1 MNLMLSLGSF
11 GTLASK
17 IFGSSNERR
26 VKGYRSRVEAI
37 NALEPEIEK
46 LSDAELRA
54 RTETF
59 REQYRAGASLND
71 LLVPAFA
78 TVREA
83 AKRTLGQR
91 HFDVQLIGG
100 MVLHEGKIAEM
111 KTGEGK
117 TLVATLAVYLNAIA
131 DEGVH
136 VVTVNDYLAS
146 RDAEWMGQIY
156 RFLGLSVGTIVHG
169 LDDEQ
174 RKAAYAADVTYATNN
189 ELGFDYLRDN
199 MKLRKD
205 EMVQRGHAFA
215 IVDEVDSI
223 LIDEAR
229 TPLIISGPLE
239 DRADLYVAVDKL
251 IPLLSKD
258 DYELDEKQRQV
269 TLNEAGNERMEE
281 LLAKEGLLKGSLY
294 DIENVTLV
302 HHVNQALKA
311 HKLFQRDKDYIVKG
325 GEVIIIDEFTG
336 RMMPGR
342 RYSEGLHQ
350 ALEAKEHVEIQ
361 PENQTL
367 ASITFQNY
375 FRLYKKLAG
384 MTGTALTEASEFMD
398 IYGLDVVEIPTNLKV
413 ARIDEDDEIYR
424 TQKEKLA
431 AIVTTIADCHRRG
444 QPILVGTTSIEKS
457 EQLSELLKDRKYI
470 ENLGNSL
477 IAQAEK
483 LKAAKD
489 GKTTAEGD
497 LKAYFD
503 DIGAYLKEIGA
514 ARGKD
519 DPIPHQVL
527 NARYHEQEAGII
539 AQAGKPGAVTIATNM
554 AGRGTDIQLGGNVEY
569 QLRDWIAE
577 ETAAGRAPDEA
588 AIAKKRA
595 EIQATV
601 SEQKKIALDAGGLY
615 VVGTERHESRRID
628 NQLRGRSG
636 RQGDPG
642 RSKFYLALDD
652 DLMRIF
658 GSDRMDSVLKTLGLQ
673 EGEAITH
680 PWMNKSLEMAQ
691 KKVEARN
698 FDIRKQ
704 ILKYDDVMNDQRKVI
719 FDQRKD
725 IMAEDDVSET
735 ISELR
740 HQVLSDLVSRF
751 IPERAYAEQ
760 WDTAGLKEA
769 VQAIFGLDLPLE
781 DWAAEE
787 GIADEEILERLKT
800 AADEKAARKA
810 AEIGPA
816 TYRQIEKMVLL
827 QTLDHLWRE
836 HLVTLEHLRQ
846 VIGFRAY
853 GQRDPLNEYKS
864 EAFVLFESMLAR
876 LREATTGQLM
886 HVELA
891 PPGEQ
896 PPELEE
902 PELPEMHAH
911 HIDPLTGRDEMADEL
926 ALVDAA
932 IAARGRGSPA
942 PERRAPLQTRKAAA
956 AIDPDDPATWG
967 KIARNAPCP
976 CGSGKKYKHCHGKY
990 E

>member
-1 MNLMLSLGSF
+1 MLSLDSL
-11 GTLASK
+11 GTFASK

-37 NALEPEIEK
+37 NALEPEIAR
-46 LSDAELRA
+46 LTDDELRA
-54 RTETF
+54 RTEEF
-59 REQYRAGASLND
+59 RQQYRDGTPLD
-71 LLVPAFA
+71 KLLVPAFA

-83 AKRTLGQR
+83 AKRALGQR

-100 MVLHEGKIAEM
+100 MVLHEGNIAEM

-117 TLVATLAVYLNAIA
+117 TLVATLPVYLNAITGG
-131 DEGVH
+131 GVH
-136 VVTVNDYLAS
+136 VVTVNDYLAK
-146 RDAEWMGQIY
+146 RDAEWMGKVY
-156 RFLGLSVGTIVHG
+156 RFLGLTVGNIVHG
-169 LDDEQ
+169 LDDDE
-174 RKAAYAADVTYATNN
+174 RKDAYACDVTYATNN

-199 MKLRKD
+199 MKIRKD

-239 DRADLYVAVDKL
+239 DRADLYMAVDKY
-251 IPLLSKD
+251 IPRLEPEH
-258 DYELDEKQRQV
+258 YELDEKQRQV
-269 TLNEAGNERMEE
+269 SLNDAGNEYMEK
-281 LLAKEGLLKGSLY
+281 LLAEAGMLKGSLY

-311 HKLFQRDKDYIVKG
+311 YKLFQRDKDYIVKG
-325 GEVIIIDEFTG
+325 GEVVIIDEFTG

-350 ALEAKEHVEIQ
+350 ALEAKENVEIQ

-398 IYGLDVVEIPTNLKV
+398 IYGLDVIDIPTNV
-413 ARIDEDDEIYR
+413 TIARVDEDDEIYR

-431 AIVTTIADCHRRG
+431 AIVTTIADCSRRG

-457 EQLSELLKDRKYI
+457 EQLSELLKDRKYLA
-470 ENLGNSL
+470 ELGRSL
-477 IAQAEK
+477 LTQAER
-483 LKAAKD
+483 LKDAKE
-489 GKTTAEGD
+489 GKTTAESE
-497 LKAYFD
+497 LKAYFN
-503 DIGAYLKEIGA
+503 DIGAHLVALGSAK
-514 ARGKD
+514 GKD
-519 DPIPHQVL
+519 EPVPHQVL

-539 AQAGKPGAVTIATNM
+539 AQAGVPGAVTIATNM

-569 QLRDWIAE
+569 RLRDWIAA
-577 ETAAGRAPDEA
+577 ETEAGRTPDDA
-588 AIAKKRA
+588 AIAKKRT
-595 EIQATV
+595 EIQADV
-601 SEQKKIALDAGGLY
+601 DVKKKIALESGGLY
-615 VVGTERHESRRID
+615 VLATERHESRRID

-658 GSDRMDSVLKTLGLQ
+658 GSNRMDGVLKSLGLQ

-719 FDQRKD
+719 FDQRKE
-725 IMAEDDVSET
+725 IMAEDDVSDT
-735 ISELR
+735 VHELR
-740 HQVLSDLVSRF
+740 NQVLSDLVSRF
-751 IPERAYAEQ
+751 IPEQAYAEQ
-760 WDTAGLKEA
+760 WDTAGLREA
-769 VQAIFGLDLPLE
+769 VKAIFGIDRPIDE
-781 DWAAEE
+781 WADEE
-787 GIADEEILERLKT
+787 GIANEEILERLQT
-800 AADEKAARKA
+800 AVDEKAAAKA
-810 AEIGPA
+810 AEIGPD

-864 EAFVLFESMLAR
+864 EAFVLFETMLSR

-891 PPGEQ
+891 PPGEE
-896 PPELEE
+896 PPELEM

-911 HIDPLTGRDEMADEL
+911 HIDATTGLDELSEEL
-926 ALVDAA
+926 ALADAA
-932 IAARGRGSPA
+932 IAARGRGGPP
-942 PERRAPLQTRKAAA
+942 PEKRAPIQTRKAADTV
-956 AIDPDDPATWG
+956 DPGQPATWG
-967 KIARNAPCP
+967 KVARNAPCP
-976 CGSGKKYKHCHGKY
+976 CGSGKKYKHCHGRY